1 MIFVFRVGFQ
11 VYGHMG
17 EWREV
22 FIWQFLRALDDQCD
36 TIRVQMLCKY
46 NMSTDALYV
55 QYKYICFVCTIQ
67 VHMLCM
73 YNTSTDAL
81 YVQYK
86 YLCLCMYNTSTYA
99 YVCTIQVHM
108 LCMYTTSTDPL
119 YVQYKYRCFIRTIRV
134 QILCMTI
141 LYNTSTDVL

>member
-55 QYKYICFVCTIQ
+55 QYEYRCFVCTIQ

-73 YNTSTDAL
+73 YNTST
-81 YVQYK
+81 
-86 YLCLCMYNTSTYA
+86 YA
-99 YVCTIQVHM
+99 
-108 LCMYTTSTDPL
+108 L
-119 YVQYKYRCFIRTIRV
+119 YVQYKYRCFVCTIQVLMLMYVQYKYICFVCTLRV
-134 QILCMTI
+134 QILCM
-141 LYNTSTDVL
+141 YNTSTDAL